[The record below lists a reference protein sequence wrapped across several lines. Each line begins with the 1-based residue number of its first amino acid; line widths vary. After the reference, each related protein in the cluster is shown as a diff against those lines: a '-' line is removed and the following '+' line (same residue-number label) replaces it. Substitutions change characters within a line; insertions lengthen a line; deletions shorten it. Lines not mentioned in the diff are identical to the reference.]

1 MTDDPRKAKTLGEA
15 AQNPDGSYNGLKALA
30 WLSECMNPGK
40 GISVEEIKKMWEE
53 AKAKKAIKEG
63 EKKDERK

>member
-1 MTDDPRKAKTLGEA
+1 MSDDPRKAKTLGEA

>member
-30 WLSECMNPGK
+30 WLSECMNPGT

-53 AKAKKAIKEG
+53 VKAKKANEEG
-63 EKKDERK
+63 GTKDERK